1 LSNKYENIYITQR
14 GGLSYKYQKEKMN
27 FSFGADAQE
36 ATLMGQQTYPIA
48 FTINKNFKTIL
59 PNAQMN
65 YRFSKSKN
73 LRINYRTS
81 TNVPSISQLQNVI
94 DVSNPLQIK
103 SGNSDLKQTYENSLF
118 ARFGGFNSKTSR
130 NAMVFIRGN
139 YINNYLSNATYFLR
153 SDSIIQDFTVKAGSQ
168 LTKPINLNGYYTASA
183 FFVYGF
189 PVIKIKSNLNING
202 GVTYN
207 HIPSL
212 INNEINISNNFAYN
226 GGVFIGSN
234 ISKNIDFSLGYNGTY
249 NTITNSVQK
258 QSDNNFVT
266 HATTIKANWLFLNG
280 FVLNTDVVYT
290 LYNGLSQNF
299 DQEYYLWNAYF
310 GYKFLKDKSLEA
322 KISVFD
328 ILNQNRSIGRTV
340 TGNYTEDF
348 NTTVLKRY
356 FMFTVTYTFKKF
368 KSGTQPKQEEDLNQ
382 MRNMPG
388 MPSRMGGGGF

>member
-1 LSNKYENIYITQR
+1 
-14 GGLSYKYQKEKMN
+14 
-27 FSFGADAQE
+27 
-36 ATLMGQQTYPIA
+36 
-48 FTINKNFKTIL
+48 
-59 PNAQMN
+59 
-65 YRFSKSKN
+65 
-73 LRINYRTS
+73 
-81 TNVPSISQLQNVI
+81 
-94 DVSNPLQIK
+94 
-103 SGNSDLKQTYENSLF
+103 
-118 ARFGGFNSKTSR
+118 
-130 NAMVFIRGN
+130 
-139 YINNYLSNATYFLR
+139 
-153 SDSIIQDFTVKAGSQ
+153 
-168 LTKPINLNGYYTASA
+168 
-183 FFVYGF
+183 
-189 PVIKIKSNLNING
+189 
-202 GVTYN
+202 
-207 HIPSL
+207 
-212 INNEINISNNFAYN
+212 
-226 GGVFIGSN
+226 
-234 ISKNIDFSLGYNGTY
+234 LGYNGTY